1 MDKYRFDDAY
11 GKVYEYDETQRA
23 YIFCGTYFAYG
34 IKANMPESKKV
45 LLVEKNAWNGL
56 LKGARID
63 NLFKRMV
70 LHGFFLT

>member
-45 LLVEKNAWNGL
+45 LLVEKNA
-56 LKGARID
+56 
-63 NLFKRMV
+63 
-70 LHGFFLT
+70 